1 MDTKDLMQGIKKH
14 SFWLVSGLV
23 IMVFVAGWYLST
35 KQLKTETAT
44 FKGQIDGGFS
54 AVSSVI
60 SNNPNHAND
69 HSHDKMQE
77 LVDQLKQNLLDAW
90 ELQYNR
96 QKDLLVW
103 PEELGADFLADID
116 RLLVQNGQRNPIE
129 TITFPSEEIKDNL
142 QRHFLEQYQLFA
154 LTQVPPL
161 ANIIRS
167 NWEADKPADEQAGDD
182 NLAGFAEAGESGA
195 PAQSKSL
202 GPPPIITWEKNSQS
216 SVQAR
221 FKWDRTPT
229 TMQVL
234 YAQEDLWVLRQIMQV
249 LEEVNK
255 DALVPSKAVITEL
268 INLEVGRNAAGITE
282 VGQVMDVN
290 MLKSAS
296 LDGGDGMDDMGMD
309 DMEGMEA
316 GMDEGGGDGSIDS
329 SSSSG
334 TPGTTGEATGT
345 STPHPANLR
354 YVDNALQRLDAQR
367 LQAAVAPGPNAQLE
381 TIYLAV
387 AKRYPI
393 RLRIKMDLTKLPD
406 LLTACGN
413 AKLPIEVLQVSV
425 NGSVGRSGSSG
436 GGGADMGSDDG
447 MQDEMF
453 GEDMFGEEGGGG
465 DEMMGDDMFGGGQ
478 TSSAERLLLTNFPYE
493 EEVELYGV
501 VYIYNPVNIEKLG
514 IIPEEPAA
522 DNGQAAPD
530 NNAPA
535 P

>member
-23 IMVFVAGWYLST
+23 ILVFVAGWYLST
-35 KQLKTETAT
+35 KKLKTETAM
-44 FKGQIDGGFS
+44 FKGQIDSGFS

-60 SNNPNHAND
+60 NNNPNHAND
-69 HSHDKMQE
+69 HSHEKMAE
-77 LVDQLKQNLLDAW
+77 LAEQLKQNLLDAW

-103 PEELGADFLADID
+103 PQELGADFLADID
-116 RLLVQNGQRNPIE
+116 RLLVKNGQRNPIE
-129 TITFPSEEIKDNL
+129 TITFPSEEIQHNL
-142 QRHFLEQYQLFA
+142 QRHLLERYQLYA
-154 LTQVPPL
+154 LKQVPPL
-161 ANIIRS
+161 ADIIRS
-167 NWEADKPADEQAGDD
+167 NWEADKPANNQAGDD
-182 NLAGFAEAGESGA
+182 NLAEFAEADQSGP

-202 GPPPIITWEKNSQS
+202 GPPPIITWDKNSQS
-216 SVQAR
+216 SVQSR
-221 FKWDRTPT
+221 FKWSRTPT
-229 TMQVL
+229 TLQVL
-234 YAQEDLWVLRQIMQV
+234 YAQEDLWVLTQIMQV

-268 INLEVGRNAAGITE
+268 TSLEVGRNAADITE
-282 VGQVMDVN
+282 VGQVMDIN

-334 TPGTTGEATGT
+334 TTGETTEAA
-345 STPHPANLR
+345 SPHPANRR
-354 YVDNALQRLDAQR
+354 YVDNALQRLDAAR

-393 RLRIKMDLTKLPD
+393 RMRIKMDLTKLPD

-425 NGSVGRSGSSG
+425 NGSVGRSGTSG
-436 GGGADMGSDDG
+436 GSGADMGGDDG

-453 GEDMFGEEGGGG
+453 GEGMFGEEGGGDDMVG
-465 DEMMGDDMFGGGQ
+465 DEMFGGGQ
-478 TSSAERLLLTNFPYE
+478 TSTAERLLLTNFPYE
-493 EEVELYGV
+493 EAVELYGV

-514 IIPEEPAA
+514 ITLEEPAD
-522 DNGQAAPD
+522 DNGQAPE
-530 NNAPA
+530 
-535 P
+535 